1 MDLSYSNIN
10 LFPSVIQQFD
20 VNDFDE
26 MQNQLIDYVYKMRE
40 KDPVGNSISNRGG
53 WQSKSFSVVNEDDI
67 LHLFLIN
74 YLSEFLAIKKS
85 VSIKADA
92 WVNINKPGDYNVKHN
107 HPFCNLAG
115 VLWIKC
121 SENCGNI
128 EFENPNL
135 FQTYMESS
143 DIDSKKK
150 GEIDYY
156 TNDFNIK
163 SNIYPTYYFNP
174 TEGRMIVFPSYLYHY
189 VQENKSNQD
198 RISVSFNIRLD

>member
-10 LFPSVIQQFD
+10 LFPSVIHQFD

-26 MQNQLIDYVYKMRE
+26 MQDQLIDYVYKMRE

-85 VSIKADA
+85 VSIKAEA

-128 EFENPNL
+128 EFENPSG
-135 FQTYMESS
+135 FQTYRERSR
-143 DIDSKKK
+143 
-150 GEIDYY
+150 Y
-156 TNDFNIK
+156 TDDFK
-163 SNIYPTYYFNP
+163 DRSNIYESYYFTP
-174 TEGRMIVFPSYLYHY
+174 TEGRMLVFPSHLSHH
-189 VQENKSNQD
+189 VDVNKSNED
-198 RISVSFNIRLD
+198 RISISFNIVLN

>member
-10 LFPSVIQQFD
+10 LFPSVIHQFD

-85 VSIKADA
+85 VSIKAEA
-92 WVNINKPGDYNVKHN
+92 WVNINKPGDYLSLIH
-107 HPFCNLAG
+107 
-115 VLWIKC
+115 I
-121 SENCGNI
+121 
-128 EFENPNL
+128 
-135 FQTYMESS
+135 
-143 DIDSKKK
+143 
-150 GEIDYY
+150 
-156 TNDFNIK
+156 
-163 SNIYPTYYFNP
+163 
-174 TEGRMIVFPSYLYHY
+174 
-189 VQENKSNQD
+189 
-198 RISVSFNIRLD
+198 

>member
-10 LFPSVIQQFD
+10 LFPSVIHQFD

-67 LHLFLIN
+67 LHSFLIN

-128 EFENPNL
+128 EFENPSG
-135 FQTYMESS
+135 FQTYRE
-143 DIDSKKK
+143 IDSY
-150 GEIDYY
+150 ID
-156 TNDFNIK
+156 DFKDRN
-163 SNIYPTYYFNP
+163 NIYPAYFFP
-174 TEGRMIVFPSYLYHY
+174 PIEGRVLVFPSYLSHQ
-189 VQENKSNQD
+189 VQENKSDED
-198 RISVSFNIRLD
+198 RISVSFNIKTD